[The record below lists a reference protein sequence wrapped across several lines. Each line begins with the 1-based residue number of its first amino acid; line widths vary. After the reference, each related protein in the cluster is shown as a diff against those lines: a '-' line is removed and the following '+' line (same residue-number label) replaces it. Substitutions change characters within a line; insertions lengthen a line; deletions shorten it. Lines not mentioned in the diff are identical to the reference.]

1 MKIMVW
7 NVQGL
12 GNPLTFLALKKILKR
27 VKMEIVFLC
36 ETRKVVSKMEVNS
49 RNLGYECCL
58 VVGRTGTGGGLALMW
73 RQEVDLYVR
82 SYSLHHID
90 AIIKQHEELSWRFS
104 GIYGHPE
111 AGMKKH
117 TWELLRRLS
126 SESRLPW
133 ICGGDFNE
141 HLEPNAKVGGRFCY
155 LDAMAEFRQAL
166 SDCKLIDMGFFGL
179 PFTWS
184 NRRFG
189 STNLIEERLDRF
201 LCSCSW
207 QDLHFSSSVSHLTS
221 WASDHCLV
229 LLEVRDQFMSGLY
242 KSVRPR
248 FHYEAF

>member
-1 MKIMVW
+1 
-7 NVQGL
+7 
-12 GNPLTFLALKKILKR
+12 
-27 VKMEIVFLC
+27 
-36 ETRKVVSKMEVNS
+36 
-49 RNLGYECCL
+49 
-58 VVGRTGTGGGLALMW
+58 MW
-73 RQEVDLYVR
+73 RQEVDL

-111 AGMKKH
+111 ARMKKH

-141 HLEPNAKVGGRFCY
+141 NLEPNAKVGGRFCY

-166 SDCKLIDMGFFGL
+166 SDYKLIDMGFSGL

-201 LCSCSW
+201 LCSFSW